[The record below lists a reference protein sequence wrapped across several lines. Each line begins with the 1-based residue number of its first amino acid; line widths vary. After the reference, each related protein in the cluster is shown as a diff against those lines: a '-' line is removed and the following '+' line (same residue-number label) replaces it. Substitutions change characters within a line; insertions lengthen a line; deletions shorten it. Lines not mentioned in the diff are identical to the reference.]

1 MSKIVI
7 WMPRDKKEVGHVAIS
22 TNAYYVS
29 FWPARCLEKDG
40 KHIGSIA
47 DAAVFVLD
55 VHKGRLVFNQD
66 FEKIDEDDPN
76 KDYEEESDPK
86 YEHEIDAAKVS
97 NEDLNAVIEEFL
109 RYNGIDPEDVT
120 LAKGKEK
127 YREFKQ
133 LAASLPQ
140 EEAKLI
146 KDDQKPVKSLSKTKY
161 SIVTELVSCSKKD
174 NLVPFY
180 NSQQSCVSLA
190 FNLVQMAWLK
200 SHPDQPIPIVNYE
213 EAKNVK
219 EVTMLYYSYWGA
231 SSLLTGKIPK
241 EFAYKVSW
249 FEKEVV
255 QKYLIT
261 VKVNNQ
267 PIIPAQLEIEKGLRQ
282 VKPTLV
288 IYFVLL
294 LLGYFFPDTA
304 YPNVLIYWNYVASED
319 QVIADDP
326 SILRYFIVPVFVIL
340 LAHNFSCGV
349 VLSVVIFQLGD
360 ISYAIM
366 ESYSGEFW
374 GSHLLVES
382 LSTVIR
388 VFDDVREH
396 CKRIGRKPEN
406 LGLSGLVRMLI
417 DSRRAHH

>member
-1 MSKIVI
+1 MPKIVI
-7 WMPRDKKEVGHVAIS
+7 WIPRNKKEVGHVAIA

-29 FWPARCLEKDG
+29 FWPARCLIKDG
-40 KHIGSIA
+40 KHIGSIS

-76 KDYEEESDPK
+76 KEYEDDCDLIE
-86 YEHEIDAAKVS
+86 YQIDAAKVS
-97 NEDLNAVIEEFL
+97 NEDLNAEIEKFL

-120 LAKGKEK
+120 LARGEEK

-140 EEAKLI
+140 EEAKRI
-146 KDDQKPVKSLSKTKY
+146 EDDRKPVKSLTKTKY
-161 SIVTELVSCSKKD
+161 SIVTELVSSSKD
-174 NLVPFY
+174 NDSASFY
-180 NSQQSCVSLA
+180 NSQQSCVSFA

-200 SHPDQPIPIVNYE
+200 SHPDRPIPVVNYK
-213 EAKNVK
+213 EAKNPK
-219 EVTMLYYSYWGA
+219 EISMSYYASTVGA

-340 LAHNFSCGV
+340 FAHNWCGV

-382 LSTVIR
+382 LSAVIR

-396 CKRIGRKPEN
+396 CKRIGREPEN
-406 LGLSGLVRMLI
+406 LGLSGLVRILI
-417 DSRRAHH
+417 DSRRAHL